1 VNCCLPKRNTS
12 QSRTPKASPV
22 GPSNSATKPNT
33 PLPTPLPTARFTAA
47 VLVEHALN
55 NRTPTACDEITGS
68 DGQPKL
74 VVNQNETLAARE
86 RQQEL
91 KDNFQKWIW
100 QEADRSQRLARQYND
115 QFNHLRLRTY
125 DGSHLTFPGMCRHSL
140 RNGELAPHQKN
151 AAWRILQSNSTL
163 IGHVV
168 GAGKTFT
175 LVAAAM
181 ELKRL
186 GNHSE
191 DDVRRSQSPGR
202 SMGHG
207 ISQTLSARQSLRR
220 R

>member
-1 VNCCLPKRNTS
+1 M
-12 QSRTPKASPV
+12 
-22 GPSNSATKPNT
+22 
-33 PLPTPLPTARFTAA
+33 
-47 VLVEHALN
+47 
-55 NRTPTACDEITGS
+55 
-68 DGQPKL
+68 
-74 VVNQNETLAARE
+74 
-86 RQQEL
+86 

-100 QEADRSQRLARQYND
+100 QDADRAQRLARQYND

-186 GNHSE
+186 GLAQKTMFVVPNHLVDQWATEFLKLYPHANLFVAGKDQFATGNRQRAMARIATGNYDAIIVSF
-191 DDVRRSQSPGR
+191 RSFEFLP
-202 SMGHG
+202 
-207 ISQTLSARQSLRR
+207 LSDNLFKRFLDEELS
-220 R
+220 